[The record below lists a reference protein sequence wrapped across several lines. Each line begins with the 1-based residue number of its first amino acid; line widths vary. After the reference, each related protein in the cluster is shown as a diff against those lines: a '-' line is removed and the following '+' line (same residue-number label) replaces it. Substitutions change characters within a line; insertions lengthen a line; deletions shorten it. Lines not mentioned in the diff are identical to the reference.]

1 MKSKWLLFALNFI
14 LKNVIFFS
22 ALGDFYLETSSSHP
36 YALEA
41 NE

>member
-1 MKSKWLLFALNFI
+1 MKSKWFIYALSFI
-14 LKNVIFFS
+14 LKIVIFFS

-41 NE
+41 N